1 MNCIIYTI
9 TWCRRKYFS
18 ILQILYSCFEQSR
31 SQISVIKIQ
40 RSWIY
45 SILSNPKCFH
55 TYSGNVLQNLHSYIM
70 ISRQIWLSGTPP
82 HPFPPFEIALH
93 LDSFLLI
100 DDGNRMLFYS
110 TTFVCDVRKS
120 ISTTFV
126 SDLLQ
131 VHLSKLYIRPF
142 DNELV
147 FLLSSYPPHIAHN
160 PAFSLKLHKEQH
172 YKMDCIQ
179 NKMGHNK
186 SSVSTEY
193 FPPLLFHSM
202 KIWLSS

>member
-18 ILQILYSCFEQSR
+18 ISQILYSCFEQSL
-31 SQISVIKIQ
+31 SLSTLIQSNNPISVIKIQ

-70 ISRQIWLSGTPP
+70 ISRQIWWSGNTTPP
-82 HPFPPFEIALH
+82 PFSPFWNSSAFR
-93 LDSFLLI
+93 FLLT
-100 DDGNRMLFYS
+100 NWRWQSNVVLLYYF
-110 TTFVCDVRKS
+110 RKWCAC
-120 ISTTFV
+120 TAP
-126 SDLLQ
+126 LQ
-131 VHLSKLYIRPF
+131 VRLSKLYIRPF

-172 YKMDCIQ
+172 YLAWLY
-179 NKMGHNK
+179 
-186 SSVSTEY
+186 TE
-193 FPPLLFHSM
+193 
-202 KIWLSS
+202 